1 MDERTRRT
9 DDELAPNLRQPT
21 PEPGVKSRASSRTKI
36 IIGTIVVLGL
46 VVAAYEF
53 LPLSKTTTPS
63 GGRFQNA
70 GAQSVGAATVGTGN
84 IRVIV
89 NALGTVTSLATITV
103 QTQISGQLTSV
114 EFTEGQLVNKGDFLA
129 QIDARPYEIAKAV
142 AEGQLAHDQ
151 GLLAQ
156 AKMDLTRYQTLA
168 QQNSIARQQAEDQ
181 VFIVQQYEGSV
192 KQDQANVDTQTLNI
206 AYCRIVSPITGRV
219 GLRLVDPGNYVQ
231 TSGSTGI
238 AVLTELQPISVV
250 FSVPEDDLPQILPQ
264 LAAGTSLQ
272 VTIYDRANINQ
283 LATGKVSALDNQI
296 DTTTGTVKVRSQ
308 FDNADNA
315 LFPNQ
320 FVNARLLLQTLQ
332 NVVTVPTS
340 AIQLGAP
347 GGGTTGVNSDSG
359 NPGSTKLATPSST
372 SSTPSYYVYVLNADD
387 TVSVRQ
393 ITIGPTDGTMTAVNS
408 GLVAGDH
415 VVTDGTDR
423 LRDGLHVSVS
433 TLDGKPTNNAPAA
446 GAAGQGGRRS
456 GASGQG
462 GGGNRENG
470 GAGRS
475 GERSQAPN
483 RSQTQGTTNGGQ

>member
-21 PEPGVKSRASSRTKI
+21 PEPGVKSRSYSKSRI
-36 IIGTIVVLGL
+36 IIGAIVVIGL
-46 VVAAYEF
+46 IIAGYEAVHF
-53 LPLSKTTTPS
+53 FKVTPTPS
-63 GGRFQNA
+63 GRFQNA

-103 QTQISGQLTSV
+103 QTQISGQLISV
-114 EFTEGQLVNKGDFLA
+114 AFTEGQLVNKGDFLA
-129 QIDARPYEIAKAV
+129 QIDDRPYQIAKAQ

-181 VFIVQQYEGSV
+181 VFIVQQNEGSV
-192 KQDQANVDTQTLNI
+192 KQDQANVDTQALDI

-238 AVLTELQPISVV
+238 AVLTQLQPITVI

-264 LAAGTSLQ
+264 LASNIPLQ
-272 VTIYDRANINQ
+272 VTIYDRAN
-283 LATGKVSALDNQI
+283 LKPLGTGQVSALDNQI
-296 DTTTGTVKVRSQ
+296 DTTTGTVKIRAQ

-320 FVNARLLLQTLQ
+320 FVNARLLLETLQ
-332 NVVTVPTS
+332 GVITVPTS

-347 GGGTTGVNSDSG
+347 GGGGNTGANSDSG
-359 NPGSTKLATPSST
+359 NPGSTQLAAPPVSSA
-372 SSTPSYYVYVLNADD
+372 PSYYVYVLNADG
-387 TVSVRQ
+387 VVAVRQ
-393 ITIGPTDGTMTAVNS
+393 ITIGPTDGTMTAVYS
-408 GLVAGDH
+408 GLTAGET

-433 TLDGKPTNNAPAA
+433 TLDGKPTNGASGA
-446 GAAGQGGRRS
+446 GAGGQGGRR
-456 GASGQG
+456 GGTAGQG
-462 GGGNRENG
+462 GTG

-475 GERSQAPN
+475 GERSQTPN
-483 RSQTQGTTNGGQ
+483 RPPQTQGTTNGGQ